1 MSSRLDSITML
12 VATGGALFCL
22 AGCYDADKN
31 FDDFV
36 ARDPRLGGAVSSDAA
51 FDAEGC
57 KRTLG
62 NTQEFLITIS
72 PKPFVDMQT
81 GNGKPNQMRA
91 TIEIV
96 ENDSMVLTAQ
106 SYHYDG
112 TRTLVGEPTVTAPVP
127 IRADGF
133 FKTDVLTLDTP
144 GTANCALPDTAVTVE
159 VTLEGGQVCDDTTFA
174 CGVMN
179 GTVKGLGVDLNGSTF
194 TAQKIENN
202 VVPAPVLNCDR
213 VGNALPCK

>member
-1 MSSRLDSITML
+1 MSLRLDSIPSFVVL
-12 VATGGALFCL
+12 GCALFGL
-22 AGCYDADKN
+22 GGCYDADKN

-36 ARDPRLGGAVSSDAA
+36 ARDPRQGGAITSDAA

-57 KRTLG
+57 VRTLG

-72 PKPFVDMQT
+72 PKPFVDAM

-91 TIEIV
+91 TIKIV
-96 ENDSMVLTAQ
+96 ENDAMVLTAQ
-106 SYHYDG
+106 SFHYDG
-112 TRTLVGEPTVTAPVP
+112 SRTLVGEPTVTDPVP

-133 FKTDVLTLDTP
+133 FKTDVLRLDTP

-159 VTLEGGQVCDDTTFA
+159 VTLEGGQVCDNTTFA

-179 GTVKGLGVDLNGSTF
+179 GTVLGLGVDLNGSTF

-202 VVPAPVLNCDR
+202 VVPSPVLNCDR

>member
-1 MSSRLDSITML
+1 MSSRLDSITTL
-12 VATGGALFCL
+12 VALGSTLFCL

-36 ARDPRLGGAVSSDAA
+36 ARDPRQGGAVTSDAQY
-51 FDAEGC
+51 DALGC
-57 KRTLG
+57 VRTLG
-62 NTQEFLITIS
+62 NTQEYLITIS
-72 PKPFVDMQT
+72 PKLFVDAM

-112 TRTLVGEPTVTAPVP
+112 SGTLVGAPTVTMPVP
-127 IRADGF
+127 IRADGS

-144 GTANCALPDTAVTVE
+144 GAANCALPDTAVTVE
-159 VTLEGGQVCDDTTFA
+159 VTLEGGQVCDDSKFA

-179 GTVKGLGVDLNGSTF
+179 GKVVGLGVDLNGSTF

-202 VVPAPVLNCDR
+202 VVPTPVLNCDR
-213 VGNALPCK
+213 IGNALPCK

>member
-1 MSSRLDSITML
+1 MSSRFDSITTL
-12 VATGGALFCL
+12 VTLGGALFCL
-22 AGCYDADKN
+22 GGCYDADKN

-36 ARDPRLGGAVSSDAA
+36 KRDLREGGAISSDAA
-51 FDAEGC
+51 FDAQGC
-57 KRTLG
+57 VRTLG

-72 PKPFVDMQT
+72 PKPFVDAM

-112 TRTLVGEPTVTAPVP
+112 SGTLVGEPTVTDPVP

-133 FKTDVLTLDTP
+133 FKTDVLTLETP
-144 GTANCALPDTAVTVE
+144 GTANCALPNTAVTVE
-159 VTLEGGQVCDDTTFA
+159 VTLEGGQVCDDTKFA

-179 GTVKGLGVDLNGSTF
+179 GTVVGLGVDLNGSTF

-202 VVPAPVLNCDR
+202 VVPTPVLNCDR
-213 VGNALPCK
+213 IGNALPCM